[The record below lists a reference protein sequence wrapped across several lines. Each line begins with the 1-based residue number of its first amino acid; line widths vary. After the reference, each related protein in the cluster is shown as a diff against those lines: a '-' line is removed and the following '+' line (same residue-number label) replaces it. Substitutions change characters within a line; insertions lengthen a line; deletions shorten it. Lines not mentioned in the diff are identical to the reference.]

1 MAPHLRQ
8 TPKAMTRFGTAFP
21 ARPMTLLALF
31 LAMASCSKRP
41 SDSSLSK
48 TEDDKASPNVPPPPE
63 NGPKLG
69 SIANV
74 TPVLERPASNARTI
88 GTLHA
93 GAQLARSNTPV
104 RKTKDCEGGYYAVFP
119 RGFVCMNQGATL
131 ELSHPTL
138 AAMAIQPALDQ
149 ALPYT
154 YGRTRTD
161 STLFERDAAHED
173 AVREVQKLPRGS
185 TMAIVGSWQ
194 ARIDGGEPERL
205 GLLTNG
211 RFARARDLE
220 AVRGSTFSGYE
231 LEEGRELPV
240 AFVVKRGV
248 SLFKPDGDH
257 FNKSEPLDYHATVPL
272 SGRFRT
278 VSGTK
283 MWAAEKERW
292 VRDQDATI
300 VHRRTRFPD
309 FVKDGQ
315 RWLDI
320 SVILGTLVAYEG
332 KKPIFVSLVSTGR
345 DRLGDASVTDG
356 QNAVTKLGTFEVVAK
371 HVTLLGAAPERAGE
385 RYALFDLPWVLELSS
400 GQLLH
405 ASYWHDR
412 FGIEHGPGDV
422 TLSPEDAHR
431 LFEWATPA
439 LPRAWHS
446 VVADSN
452 DKTLVL
458 VHK

>member
-1 MAPHLRQ
+1 
-8 TPKAMTRFGTAFP
+8 MTRVGLAPPRRRTA
-21 ARPMTLLALF
+21 LLALF
-31 LAMASCSKRP
+31 LAAASCNGRS
-41 SDSSLSK
+41 SDSALSK
-48 TEDDKASPNVPPPPE
+48 SEDEKAIPNVPPPPE

-69 SIANV
+69 SIANI
-74 TPVLERPASNARTI
+74 TPILERPTNSARTI

-93 GAQLARSNTPV
+93 GALIARSATAV
-104 RKTKDCEGGYYAVFP
+104 RKSKDCEGGYYAIFP
-119 RGFVCMNQGATL
+119 RGYVCMNQGATL

-138 AAMAIQPALDQ
+138 AAMAIQPARDQ

-154 YGRTRTD
+154 YGRARIE
-161 STLFERDAAHED
+161 SALFERDASHDD

-185 TMAIVGSWQ
+185 AMAIVGSWQ
-194 ARIDGGEPERL
+194 ARIEGGEPERL

-220 AVRGSTFSGYE
+220 AARGSTFSGYE
-231 LEEGRELPV
+231 LADGRELPV
-240 AFVVKRGV
+240 GFVVKRGV
-248 SLFKPDGDH
+248 SLFKPDGER
-257 FNKSEPLDYHATVPL
+257 FSKAEPLDYHATVPL

-283 MWAAEKERW
+283 LWASENERW
-292 VRDQDATI
+292 AREQDVTI
-300 VHRRTRFPD
+300 VHKRTRFPD
-309 FVKDGQ
+309 FVRDGQ

-320 SVILGTLVAYEG
+320 SVILGTVVAYEG

-345 DRLGDASVTDG
+345 DRLGDASVSDG

-400 GQLLH
+400 GQALH
-405 ASYWHDR
+405 GSYWHDR
-412 FGIEHGPGDV
+412 FGIEHGPGDI

-431 LFEWATPA
+431 LFDWATPT
-439 LPRAWHS
+439 LPKAWHS

-452 DKTLVL
+452 DKTFVL

>member
-1 MAPHLRQ
+1 MPRIGLALRFE
-8 TPKAMTRFGTAFP
+8 RTA
-21 ARPMTLLALF
+21 LLALLF
-31 LAMASCSKRP
+31 ALGCSGR
-41 SDSSLSK
+41 STDSSLSK
-48 TEDDKASPNVPPPPE
+48 TEDDRAIPNVPPPPE

-69 SIANV
+69 VIANI
-74 TPVLERPASNARTI
+74 TPILERPASSARQL
-88 GTLHA
+88 GSLHA
-93 GAQLARSNTPV
+93 GALVARSAAQV
-104 RKTKDCEGGYYAVFP
+104 RKTKDCDAGYYAIFP
-119 RGFVCMNQGATL
+119 RGFVCLNQGATL
-131 ELSHPTL
+131 ELAHPTL
-138 AAMAIQPALDQ
+138 AAMAIQPARDQ

-154 YGRTRTD
+154 YGRARVD
-161 STLFERDAAHED
+161 SALFERDAGHDD
-173 AVREVQKLPRGS
+173 AVHEVQKLPRGS
-185 TMAIVGSWQ
+185 AMAVVGSWQ
-194 ARIDGGEPERL
+194 ARVGEGEAERL

-220 AVRGSTFSGYE
+220 AVRGSNFSGYE
-231 LEEGRELPV
+231 LGEGKELPV
-240 AFVVKRGV
+240 GFVLKRGV

-257 FNKSEPLDYHATVPL
+257 FSKADPLDYHTTLPL

-283 MWAAEKERW
+283 LWASENERW

-300 VHRRTRFPD
+300 VHKRTRFPD

-332 KKPIFVSLVSTGR
+332 KKPIFVTLVSTGR
-345 DRLGDASVTDG
+345 DRLGDFSGNDG

-371 HVTLLGAAPERAGE
+371 HVTLLGAAAERAGE

-422 TLSPEDAHR
+422 TLAPEDAHR
-431 LFEWATPA
+431 VFEWATPA
-439 LPRAWHS
+439 LPKAWHS
-446 VVADSN
+446 VVAEAS
-452 DKTLVL
+452 DKTIVL